1 MRSAFWLAQRAGS
14 HARAAPVE
22 IAKALDLDKADIFE

>member
-1 MRSAFWLAQRAGS
+1 MRSASGS
-14 HARAAPVE
+14 HNEPALTRELPPVE